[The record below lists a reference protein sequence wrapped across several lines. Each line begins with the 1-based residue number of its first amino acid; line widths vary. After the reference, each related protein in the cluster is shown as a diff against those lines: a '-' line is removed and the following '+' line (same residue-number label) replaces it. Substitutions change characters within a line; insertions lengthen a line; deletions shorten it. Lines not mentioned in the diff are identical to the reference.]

1 MVATGS
7 LREVFLRNREEYE
20 QETALL
26 AKSDIES
33 LKDFYEE
40 YKEIVCPLEDSTF
53 EEFLG
58 YMIVCGLNNTRDELA
73 RLLGHKLM
81 QANGAFGLFKK

>member
-7 LREVFLRNREEYE
+7 LREVFLQNRKEYE

-33 LKDFYEE
+33 LQDFYEE

-58 YMIVCGLNNTRDELA
+58 HMIVCGLNTTRNELA
-73 RLLGHKLM
+73 RLLGRKLM
-81 QANGAFGLFKK
+81 QTDGAFGLFEK